1 VIEQLLP
8 ACVVAVEARSD
19 DPDVRLFP
27 EEEALV
33 ANAVHKRRAEF
44 TTGRACARAALD
56 KLGVPVVSIPTGER
70 GEPLW
75 PAGIVGSITHCQG
88 YRACAA
94 AHKSEV
100 LTLGIDA
107 EPNAALPDG
116 LLGDIA
122 RPEELPKLRQLA
134 AQRPEI
140 HWDRL
145 LFSAKESVY
154 KAWFPLAKRWL
165 GFEDAVL
172 EIDLGAGAFCARLLV
187 QGPLLAESGAQEGSR
202 FQGESPGCS
211 EVRRETDGLLLGEGR
226 LSGFSGKWIVQEGIV
241 LTAIAVTIA

>member
-1 VIEQLLP
+1 MIEELLP
-8 ACVVAVEARSD
+8 ACVVAVEARRD
-19 DPDVRLFP
+19 CADAQLFP

-33 ANAVHKRRAEF
+33 ARAVDKRRREF
-44 TTGRACARAALD
+44 ATARMCARKALGE
-56 KLGVPVVSIPTGER
+56 LGFSAVSIPTGER

-75 PAGIVGSITHCQG
+75 PAGAVGSITHCDG
-88 YRACAA
+88 YRACAVA
-94 AHKSEV
+94 RSSEIASI
-100 LTLGIDA
+100 GIDA

-122 RPEELPKLRQLA
+122 RTEEQPALRRLGA
-134 AQRPEI
+134 EFPDV

-172 EIDLGAGAFCARLLV
+172 EIDPAAGTFEARLLV
-187 QGPLLAESGAQEGSR
+187 AGPPLAGGS
-202 FQGESPGCS
+202 
-211 EVRRETDGLLLGEGR
+211 LN
-226 LSGFSGKWIVQEGIV
+226 GFSGRWRLEGGI
-241 LTAIAVTIA
+241 LATAIATSAG